1 MQSNFEKEI
10 SKEALNAL
18 PLVQFSGK
26 IVTIDSFQEADKA
39 AQLLKKERVLGF
51 DTESKPMFRA
61 GGRNKIALLQLS
73 TFDTSYL
80 FKTIKIG
87 LPASVAEVLAD
98 PEIIKA
104 GAAVK
109 DDVNGLRKFAN
120 FAPAGFVELQKLS
133 AKYGIENNA
142 LRKMAGIVL
151 GFRISKAEQLS
162 NWELMFLT
170 EAQKRYAATDAWVGL
185 LIYRALVYGEKFE
198 F

>member
-1 MQSNFEKEI
+1 MQFNFEKEI

-26 IVTIDSFQEADKA
+26 IVMIDNITDADIA
-39 AQLLKKERVLGF
+39 AEKLANERVLGF
-51 DTESKPMFRA
+51 DTESKPVFQA
-61 GGRNKIALLQLS
+61 GGRNRIALLQLS
-73 TFDTSYL
+73 TLDTAYL

-87 LPASVAEVLAD
+87 VPDSVKKILSN

-109 DDVNGLRKFAN
+109 DDVNGLRKLKSFE
-120 FAPAGFVELQKLS
+120 PAGFVELQKLS
-133 AKYGIENNA
+133 LKYGIENNA
-142 LRKMAGIVL
+142 LSKMAGIVL

-162 NWELMFLT
+162 NWELMFFT

-198 F
+198 I